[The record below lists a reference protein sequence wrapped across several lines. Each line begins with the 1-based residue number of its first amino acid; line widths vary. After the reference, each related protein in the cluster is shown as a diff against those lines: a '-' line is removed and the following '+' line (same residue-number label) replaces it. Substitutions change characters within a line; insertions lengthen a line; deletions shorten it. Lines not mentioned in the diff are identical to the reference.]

1 MALDITSFITILIW
15 IIKYYGDFS
24 TDLSSYREEIKSSII
39 ITRMNTDANFNIK
52 IVLALLIALQ
62 YARFIIALQVSR
74 TFGPM
79 VKILTSMIINLILFI
94 VLFCAVFFIF
104 AGSGLLLFQEL
115 SGYNDMYIS
124 CSTLFSSALGN
135 FDYTIYNSLTDV
147 SPRLGYTFLTL
158 FLITISI
165 MLLNFLIAILSN
177 TYSILNNVKNGLYL
191 KNVISLRQVYNY
203 DKYYAS
209 IVSMPPPFGILTFIT
224 VPFVIYWKSKL
235 LNKILLIIEY
245 SMIGVSAVVIFIC
258 FWIIMAP
265 FAYLLI
271 LFDKLKKIL
280 QRPFLNKFDLLIRAL
295 DFIVFWFWGILF
307 LFFWTII
314 DSINFALNLFYKD
327 IMPIDQD
334 ELSKRNKSIS
344 ENAIKKSQVAEETK
358 SFKFTAIKSKGKTLS
373 KGLGKGTNPIKEG
386 LSEMTLNILK
396 AWIRNLKNRHQEN
409 VDSFR

>member
-1 MALDITSFITILIW
+1 
-15 IIKYYGDFS
+15 
-24 TDLSSYREEIKSSII
+24 
-39 ITRMNTDANFNIK
+39 
-52 IVLALLIALQ
+52 
-62 YARFIIALQVSR
+62 
-74 TFGPM
+74 
-79 VKILTSMIINLILFI
+79 
-94 VLFCAVFFIF
+94 
-104 AGSGLLLFQEL
+104 
-115 SGYNDMYIS
+115 MYLS

-135 FDYTIYNSLTDV
+135 FDYTIYDSLKDV

-158 FLITISI
+158 FLVIISI

-245 SMIGVSAVVIFIC
+245 SIIGVSAVVIFIC
-258 FWIIMAP
+258 FWIIMTP

-271 LFDKLKKIL
+271 LFDKLKKIP
-280 QRPFLNKFDLLIRAL
+280 QRPFLNKLDLLIRAL
-295 DFIVFWFWGILF
+295 DFIIFFFWGILF
-307 LFFWTII
+307 LFFWTVI
-314 DSINFALNLFYKD
+314 DSINLALNLFSKD

-409 VDSFR
+409 VDSYRYFTLLNFIDLDTKLIILSFQQFQFLRKWRPIFWFKSKLISFCLE